1 MKKRYFI
8 IIQLIVAAV
17 ETILLFGFALQDT
30 DSVQDAVAVNEV
42 LQSVEADWDRL
53 ESHENRT
60 GLAYVVLDDTG
71 EVLYR
76 TDTGLSESIN
86 AAVVHRDTILD
97 VESGGLVVGKLILSN
112 DSAEFLKSR
121 QQTVL
126 LAVMALMLV
135 QWSVCI
141 GYGIYLDRIVV
152 RPFRRLKDFARRVAG
167 GNLDIP
173 LAMDRGN
180 LFGAFTESFDI
191 MRDELKKA
199 RLAEAKANAEK
210 KELVAK
216 LSHDIRTPVASIK
229 AASEVGAA
237 LAENDRIKGNYG
249 QIIRKADQIDT
260 LVNNLFTATLEELEQ
275 LTVAPVDME
284 SRELAE
290 MLESADY
297 FGWAKIPPIP
307 ECLLYG
313 DRLRLQ
319 QVFDNIFANAY
330 KYGRGAFRGG
340 NTLDGNAAIQESGAD
355 RGSCQRGAGLRGEPC
370 AEPERASGGDSGKA
384 SSLEGKIYVTMR
396 RENRFL
402 AVCIEDCGG
411 GVDPEELPLLK
422 EKFRR
427 GSNAGNKEG
436 AGLGLYISDYFLRE
450 MGGELLV
457 ENGEKGLRV
466 TVAVRLSGS

>member
-97 VESGGLVVGKLILSN
+97 IESGGLVVGKLILSN

-126 LAVMALMLV
+126 LAVLALMLV

-152 RPFRRLKDFARRVAG
+152 RPFRQLKDFARRVAG

-216 LSHDIRTPVASIK
+216 LSHDIRTPVASI
-229 AASEVGAA
+229 
-237 LAENDRIKGNYG
+237 
-249 QIIRKADQIDT
+249 
-260 LVNNLFTATLEELEQ
+260 
-275 LTVAPVDME
+275 
-284 SRELAE
+284 
-290 MLESADY
+290 
-297 FGWAKIPPIP
+297 
-307 ECLLYG
+307 
-313 DRLRLQ
+313 
-319 QVFDNIFANAY
+319 
-330 KYGRGAFRGG
+330 RGG
-340 NTLDGNAAIQESGAD
+340 GG
-355 RGSCQRGAGLRGEPC
+355 
-370 AEPERASGGDSGKA
+370 SGGK
-384 SSLEGKIYVTMR
+384 
-396 RENRFL
+396 
-402 AVCIEDCGG
+402 
-411 GVDPEELPLLK
+411 
-422 EKFRR
+422 
-427 GSNAGNKEG
+427 
-436 AGLGLYISDYFLRE
+436 
-450 MGGELLV
+450 
-457 ENGEKGLRV
+457 
-466 TVAVRLSGS
+466 

>member
-152 RPFRRLKDFARRVAG
+152 RPFRRLKDFARRVSG

-191 MRDELKKA
+191 MREELKKA
-199 RLAEAKANAEK
+199 RLAQARANTEK

-229 AASEVGAA
+229 AASEVGVA
-237 LAENDRIKGNYG
+237 LAENGRIRENYS
-249 QIIRKADQIDT
+249 QIIRKADQIDA

-275 LTVAPVDME
+275 LAVAPVDME
-284 SRELAE
+284 SGELAA
-290 MLESADY
+290 MLDSADY
-297 FGWAKIPPIP
+297 FGWAEIPPVP
-307 ECLLYG
+307 ECLLQG

-330 KYGRGAFRGG
+330 KYGRNGRQG
-340 NTLDGNAAIQESGAD
+340 E
-355 RGSCQRGAGLRGEPC
+355 GEP
-370 AEPERASGGDSGKA
+370 SG
-384 SSLEGKIYVTMR
+384 EGKIHVAMR
-396 RENRFL
+396 RESRFL
-402 AVCIEDCGG
+402 AVAIEDCGG
-411 GVDPEELPLLK
+411 GVDAEELPLLK

-427 GSNAGNKEG
+427 GSNARNREG
-436 AGLGLYISDYFLRE
+436 AGLGLYISDYFMRE

-457 ENGEKGLRV
+457 ENGEDGLRV
-466 TVAVRLSGS
+466 TVVICQSG

>member
-152 RPFRRLKDFARRVAG
+152 RPFRQLKDFARRVAG

-260 LVNNLFTATLEELEQ
+260 LVNNLFTAALEELEQ

-340 NTLDGNAAIQESGAD
+340 NALGGNAAIQESGAD

>member
-297 FGWAKIPPIP
+297 FGRAKIPPIP

>member
-8 IIQLIVAAV
+8 IAQIVIIAV
-17 ETILLFGFALQDT
+17 EAILLFGFALQDT
-30 DSVQDAVAVNEV
+30 DSAQDAVAVNQA
-42 LQSVEADWDRL
+42 LQSVEADWGRL
-53 ESHENRT
+53 ENHENRT
-60 GLAYVVLDDTG
+60 GLAYVVLGDKG

-86 AAVVHRDTILD
+86 AAVVHRDTVLD
-97 VESGGLVVGKLILSN
+97 IENAGLTVGKLIISN

-121 QQTVL
+121 QQAVI
-126 LAVMALMLV
+126 LAVLAVMLV
-135 QWSVCI
+135 QWGVCI

-152 RPFRRLKDFARRVAG
+152 RPFRQLKDFARRVAG
-167 GNLDIP
+167 GNLDVP
-173 LAMDRGN
+173 LEMDRGN

-199 RLAEAKANAEK
+199 RLAQARANAEK

-237 LAENDRIKGNYG
+237 LAENDRIKENYG

-260 LVNNLFTATLEELEQ
+260 LVNNLFTAALEELEQ
-275 LTVAPVDME
+275 LSVVPVDME

-297 FGWAKIPPIP
+297 FGWADIPPIP

-330 KYGRGAFRGG
+330 KYGRAFP
-340 NTLDGNAAIQESGAD
+340 LDGKIHV
-355 RGSCQRGAGLRGEPC
+355 
-370 AEPERASGGDSGKA
+370 
-384 SSLEGKIYVTMR
+384 SLR
-396 RENRFL
+396 RESHFL

-411 GVDPEELPLLK
+411 GADPEELPFLK

-436 AGLGLYISDYFLRE
+436 AGLGLYISDFFLRE

-457 ENGEKGLRV
+457 ENGDEGLRV
-466 TVAVRLSGS
+466 TVAVRLSGT

>member
-8 IIQLIVAAV
+8 IIQIIVAAV
-17 ETILLFGFALQDT
+17 EAILLFGFALQDT

-42 LQSVEADWDRL
+42 LQSVESDWDRL

-97 VESGGLVVGKLILSN
+97 IESGGLAAGKLILSN
-112 DSAEFLKSR
+112 DSAKLLKSR

-126 LAVMALMLV
+126 LAVLALMLV

-237 LAENDRIKGNYG
+237 LAQSGRIRENYG

-260 LVNNLFTATLEELEQ
+260 LVNNLFTAALEELEQ

>member
-152 RPFRRLKDFARRVAG
+152 RPFRQLKDFARRVAG

-173 LAMDRGN
+173 LEMDRGN

>member
-97 VESGGLVVGKLILSN
+97 VESGGLAAGKLILSN
-112 DSAEFLKSR
+112 DSAKLLKSR

-152 RPFRRLKDFARRVAG
+152 RPFRQLKDFARRVAG

-260 LVNNLFTATLEELEQ
+260 LVNNLFTAALEELEQ

-340 NTLDGNAAIQESGAD
+340 NALGGNAAIQESGAD

>member
-8 IIQLIVAAV
+8 IIQIIVAAV
-17 ETILLFGFALQDT
+17 EAILLFGFALQDT

-97 VESGGLVVGKLILSN
+97 IESGGLVVGKLILSN

-126 LAVMALMLV
+126 LAVLALMLV

-152 RPFRRLKDFARRVAG
+152 RPFRQLKDFARRVAG

-260 LVNNLFTATLEELEQ
+260 LVNNLFTAALEELEQ

>member
-1 MKKRYFI
+1 MKKRTFI
-8 IIQLIVAAV
+8 IAQIF
-17 ETILLFGFALQDT
+17 ILAIWLTLLLSFALQET
-30 DSVQDAVAVNEV
+30 DSFQDAVAVNEA
-42 LQSVEADWDRL
+42 LQSVRADWDRL

-97 VESGGLVVGKLILSN
+97 IESGGLVVGKLILSN

-126 LAVMALMLV
+126 LAVLALMLV

-152 RPFRRLKDFARRVAG
+152 RPFRQLKDFARRVAG

-260 LVNNLFTATLEELEQ
+260 LVNNLFTAALEELEQ

-340 NTLDGNAAIQESGAD
+340 NALGGNAAIQESGAD

>member
-237 LAENDRIKGNYG
+237 LAENGRIRENYS
-249 QIIRKADQIDT
+249 QIIRKADQIDA

-275 LTVAPVDME
+275 LAVAPVDME
-284 SRELAE
+284 SGELAA
-290 MLESADY
+290 MLDSADY
-297 FGWAKIPPIP
+297 FGWAEIPPVP
-307 ECLLYG
+307 ECLLQG

-330 KYGRGAFRGG
+330 KYGRNGRQG
-340 NTLDGNAAIQESGAD
+340 E
-355 RGSCQRGAGLRGEPC
+355 GEP
-370 AEPERASGGDSGKA
+370 SG
-384 SSLEGKIYVTMR
+384 EGKIHVAMR
-396 RENRFL
+396 RESRFL
-402 AVCIEDCGG
+402 AVAIEDCGG
-411 GVDPEELPLLK
+411 GVDAEELPLLK

-427 GSNAGNKEG
+427 GSNARNREG
-436 AGLGLYISDYFLRE
+436 AGLGLYISDYFMRE

-457 ENGEKGLRV
+457 ENGEDGLRV
-466 TVAVRLSGS
+466 TVVICQSG

>member
-97 VESGGLVVGKLILSN
+97 IESGGLVVGKLILSN

-126 LAVMALMLV
+126 LAVLALMLV

-152 RPFRRLKDFARRVAG
+152 RPFRQLKDFARRVAG

-237 LAENDRIKGNYG
+237 LAQSGRIRENYG
-249 QIIRKADQIDT
+249 QIIRKADQIDA
-260 LVNNLFTATLEELEQ
+260 LVNNLFTAALEELER
-275 LTVAPVDME
+275 LAVNPVDME
-284 SRELAE
+284 SGELAA
-290 MLESADY
+290 MLKSADY
-297 FGWAKIPPIP
+297 FGWAQIPPIP
-307 ECLLYG
+307 ECLLHG

-330 KYGRGAFRGG
+330 KYGRNACQGEGG
-340 NTLDGNAAIQESGAD
+340 FQGQSAQ
-355 RGSCQRGAGLRGEPC
+355 GSPWG
-370 AEPERASGGDSGKA
+370 
-384 SSLEGKIYVTMR
+384 GKINVTMR
-396 RENRFL
+396 REGQCL

-411 GVDPEELPLLK
+411 GVDEEELPLLK
-422 EKFRR
+422 E
-427 GSNAGNKEG
+427 
-436 AGLGLYISDYFLRE
+436 
-450 MGGELLV
+450 
-457 ENGEKGLRV
+457 
-466 TVAVRLSGS
+466 

>member
-8 IIQLIVAAV
+8 IIQIIVAAV
-17 ETILLFGFALQDT
+17 EAILLFGFALQDT

-97 VESGGLVVGKLILSN
+97 IESGGLAAGKLILSN
-112 DSAEFLKSR
+112 DSAKLLKSR

-126 LAVMALMLV
+126 LAVLALMLV

-152 RPFRRLKDFARRVAG
+152 RPFRRLKDFARGVAG

-260 LVNNLFTATLEELEQ
+260 LVNNLFTAALEELEQ

>member
-97 VESGGLVVGKLILSN
+97 IESGGLAAGKLILSN
-112 DSAEFLKSR
+112 DSAKLLKSR

-126 LAVMALMLV
+126 LAVLALMLV

-260 LVNNLFTATLEELEQ
+260 LVNNLFTAALEELEQ

>member
-1 MKKRYFI
+1 MTAPSFLSPVSRPHSSSS
-8 IIQLIVAAV
+8 
-17 ETILLFGFALQDT
+17 LL
-30 DSVQDAVAVNEV
+30 V
-42 LQSVEADWDRL
+42 
-53 ESHENRT
+53 
-60 GLAYVVLDDTG
+60 YP
-71 EVLYR
+71 
-76 TDTGLSESIN
+76 
-86 AAVVHRDTILD
+86 
-97 VESGGLVVGKLILSN
+97 
-112 DSAEFLKSR
+112 
-121 QQTVL
+121 

-260 LVNNLFTATLEELEQ
+260 LVNNLFTAALEELEQ

>member
-97 VESGGLVVGKLILSN
+97 IESGGLVVGKLILSN

-126 LAVMALMLV
+126 LAVLALMLV

-152 RPFRRLKDFARRVAG
+152 RPFRQLKDFARRVAG

-275 LTVAPVDME
+275 LTVAPMDME

-297 FGWAKIPPIP
+297 FGRAKIPPIP

>member
-97 VESGGLVVGKLILSN
+97 IESGGLAAGKLILSN
-112 DSAEFLKSR
+112 DSAKLLKSR

-126 LAVMALMLV
+126 LAVLALMLV

-237 LAENDRIKGNYG
+237 LAENGRIRENYS
-249 QIIRKADQIDT
+249 QIIRKADQIDA

-275 LTVAPVDME
+275 LAVAPVDME
-284 SRELAE
+284 SGELAA
-290 MLESADY
+290 MLDSADY
-297 FGWAKIPPIP
+297 FGWAEIPPVP
-307 ECLLYG
+307 ECLLQG

-330 KYGRGAFRGG
+330 KYGRNGRQGEGG
-340 NTLDGNAAIQESGAD
+340 PSG
-355 RGSCQRGAGLRGEPC
+355 
-370 AEPERASGGDSGKA
+370 
-384 SSLEGKIYVTMR
+384 EGKIHVAMR
-396 RENRFL
+396 RESRFL
-402 AVCIEDCGG
+402 AVAIEDCGG
-411 GVDPEELPLLK
+411 GVDAEELPLLK

-427 GSNAGNKEG
+427 GSNARNREG
-436 AGLGLYISDYFLRE
+436 AGLGLYISDYFMRE

-457 ENGEKGLRV
+457 ENGEEGLRV
-466 TVAVRLSGS
+466 TVVIRQSGI

>member
-97 VESGGLVVGKLILSN
+97 IESGGLVVGKLILSN

-126 LAVMALMLV
+126 LAVLALMLV

-152 RPFRRLKDFARRVAG
+152 RPFRQLKDFARRVAG
-167 GNLDIP
+167 GNLDVP
-173 LAMDRGN
+173 LEMDRGN

-260 LVNNLFTATLEELEQ
+260 LVNNLFTAALEELEQ

-340 NTLDGNAAIQESGAD
+340 NALGGNAAIQESGAD

>member
-97 VESGGLVVGKLILSN
+97 IESGGLVVGKLILSN

-126 LAVMALMLV
+126 LAVLALMLV

-152 RPFRRLKDFARRVAG
+152 RPFRQLKDFARRVAG

-260 LVNNLFTATLEELEQ
+260 LVNNLFTAALEELEQ

-340 NTLDGNAAIQESGAD
+340 NALGGNAAIQESGAD

>member
-191 MRDELKKA
+191 MREELKKA

-237 LAENDRIKGNYG
+237 LAQSGRIRENYG
-249 QIIRKADQIDT
+249 QIIRKADQIDA
-260 LVNNLFTATLEELEQ
+260 LVNNLFTAALEELER
-275 LTVAPVDME
+275 LAVNPVDME
-284 SRELAE
+284 SGELAA
-290 MLESADY
+290 MLKSADY
-297 FGWAKIPPIP
+297 FGWAQIPPIP
-307 ECLLYG
+307 ECLLHG

-330 KYGRGAFRGG
+330 KYGRNACQGEGG
-340 NTLDGNAAIQESGAD
+340 FQGQSAQ
-355 RGSCQRGAGLRGEPC
+355 GSPWG
-370 AEPERASGGDSGKA
+370 
-384 SSLEGKIYVTMR
+384 GKINVTMR
-396 RENRFL
+396 REGQCL
-402 AVCIEDCGG
+402 AVCVEDCGG
-411 GVDPEELPLLK
+411 GVDEEELPLLK

-427 GSNAGNKEG
+427 GSNAGNREG
-436 AGLGLYISDYFLRE
+436 AGLGLYISDYFMRE

-457 ENGEKGLRV
+457 ENGEEGLRV
-466 TVAVRLSGS
+466 TVVIRQSGI

>member
-8 IIQLIVAAV
+8 IIQIIVAAV
-17 ETILLFGFALQDT
+17 EAILLFGFALQDT

-97 VESGGLVVGKLILSN
+97 IESGGLAAGKLILSN
-112 DSAEFLKSR
+112 DSAKLLKSR

-126 LAVMALMLV
+126 LAVLALMLV

-275 LTVAPVDME
+275 LTVAPMDME

>member
-97 VESGGLVVGKLILSN
+97 VESGGLAAGKLIVSN
-112 DSAEFLKSR
+112 DSAKLLKSR

-152 RPFRRLKDFARRVAG
+152 RPFRQLKDFARRVAG

-340 NTLDGNAAIQESGAD
+340 NALGGNAAIQESGAD